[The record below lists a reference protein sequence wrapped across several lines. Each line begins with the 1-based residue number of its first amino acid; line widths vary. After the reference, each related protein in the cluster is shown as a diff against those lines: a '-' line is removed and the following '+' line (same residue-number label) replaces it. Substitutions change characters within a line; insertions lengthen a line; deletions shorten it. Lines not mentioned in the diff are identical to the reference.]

1 MKNYNHHCSLG
12 TCSSSI
18 APLTRKAT
26 SGLPSPWSNS
36 MAAGSRLKKPRTPST
51 VFTATEPIGPEKTS
65 PNAANGTTLNPITGI
80 GTPSTSNKSSAY
92 TSHLSRLRHEPTLYP
107 SSDQNPH
114 EGTIWAEPTPLREG
128 KGSLLEYFRIFLIHL
143 SPLSRILL
151 IRLFPVC
158 GYPLVVLLVKMGY
171 FVFCLCQYEGCLF
184 GCGSS
189 RINLRT

>member
-1 MKNYNHHCSLG
+1 MKNYNHHYSPG

-65 PNAANGTTLNPITGI
+65 PNAAKGTTLNPITGI

-128 KGSLLEYFRIFLIHL
+128 KGSLLEYFRIFLVHL
-143 SPLSRILL
+143 SPVCRILL
-151 IRLFPVC
+151 IGFLAVCGILLTGSFPGM

-171 FVFCLCQYEGCLF
+171 FVFCLLPV
-184 GCGSS
+184 
-189 RINLRT
+189 

>member
-1 MKNYNHHCSLG
+1 MKNYNHHCNQG

-51 VFTATEPIGPEKTS
+51 ASTATEPIGPEKTS
-65 PNAANGTTLNPITGI
+65 PNAANGTTLNPITGT

-114 EGTIWAEPTPLREG
+114 EGAIWAEPTPLREG
-128 KGSLLEYFRIFLIHL
+128 KGSLLEYFRIFLVHL
-143 SPLSRILL
+143 SPVCRILL
-151 IRLFPVC
+151 IGSFPSMWYSPYWFFSRYGLSPCCSFGQNGLFRFLS
-158 GYPLVVLLVKMGY
+158 LVV
-171 FVFCLCQYEGCLF
+171 
-184 GCGSS
+184 
-189 RINLRT
+189 